1 MTIDERPAKRI
12 QKEYKQTP
20 LYVLLTYDEDG
31 GPYAVQFSISSAEFN
46 ADQKTLS
53 NLDALARMT
62 TLALREY
69 ETDYVIASLL
79 ETSRGETTIAGILA
93 DVLMEFGQG

>member
-1 MTIDERPAKRI
+1 MALEDVKEAKRI
-12 QKEYKQTP
+12 QREYKGTP
-20 LYVLLTYDEDG
+20 LYVLLTYDDG
-31 GPYAVQFSISSAEFN
+31 APYAVQFSISGEKFN
-46 ADQKTLS
+46 HDQKTLS

-93 DVLMEFGQG
+93 DVLMEYGQG